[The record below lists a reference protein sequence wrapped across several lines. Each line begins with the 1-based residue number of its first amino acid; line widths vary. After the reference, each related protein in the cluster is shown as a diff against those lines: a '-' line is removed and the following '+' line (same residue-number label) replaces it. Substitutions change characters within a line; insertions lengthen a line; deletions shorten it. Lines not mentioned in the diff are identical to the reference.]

1 METKSKTYVWIALAA
16 IVAIA
21 IIAVAFMPGG
31 LVAKFSAAGV
41 KSMSMT
47 PMGTKAF
54 VDNNNM
60 LYLAV
65 SYDTSMLK
73 NSNLVDMKMS
83 MPKDL
88 FANAM
93 DMNVYMISGVSAGD
107 IASLDMMKTMINSGN
122 ILKLNN
128 DYTLTSSGN
137 VNIMNIN
144 GVTMAKNVDKLV
156 TVIYVGKIGTNM
168 MGKDPASIANI
179 AKSGMMSA
187 VTYKAAAKTA

>member
-16 IVAIA
+16 IVVIA

-47 PMGTKAF
+47 PMATKAF
-54 VDNNNM
+54 TDNNM

-93 DMNVYMISGVSAGD
+93 DMKVYMLPGVSAD
-107 IASLDMMKTMINSGN
+107 NIKSLDKMKTMINSGN
-122 ILKLNN
+122 MLKLN
-128 DYTLTSSGN
+128 DDFTLTSSGN
-137 VNIMNIN
+137 VNIMNIK
-144 GVTMAKNVDKLV
+144 GVTMAKNVDKV
-156 TVIYVGKIGTNM
+156 MTFVMVGKMGTNM
-168 MGKDPASIANI
+168 MGKDMTLIANM
-179 AKSGMMSA
+179 AKSGMMST
-187 VTYKAAAKTA
+187 VTYKAAS

>member
-16 IVAIA
+16 IVVIA

-47 PMGTKAF
+47 PMATKAF

-93 DMNVYMISGVSAGD
+93 DMKVYMIPGVPAGD
-107 IASLDMMKTMINSGN
+107 IASLDMMQTMINSGN
-122 ILKLNN
+122 MLKLNS
-128 DYTLTSSGN
+128 DFTPTSSGSMYT
-137 VNIMNIN
+137 MNIKATST
-144 GVTMAKNVDKLV
+144 VTKNVDKLV
-156 TVIYVGKIGTNM
+156 TVIYVGKMGTNM
-168 MGKDPASIANI
+168 MGKDSASIANM
-179 AKSGMMSA
+179 AKSSMMST
-187 VTYKAAAKTA
+187 VTYKAAS